1 MGSVDPLRIS
11 FDEERHAVALAQQL
25 NGVSDV
31 DLHSERDRWVV
42 SLTAG
47 HTNNLT
53 NNLVVRVLEAVRR
66 SLAGEPTATALV
78 TLDGHEYYLQGE
90 SVTTNRAREQ
100 AGSTSPRDA
109 ERAVR

>member
-31 DLHSERDRWVV
+31 DLHAERDRWVV
-42 SLTAG
+42 SLRAR

-66 SLAGEPTATALV
+66 SLTGEPTATALV
-78 TLDGHEYYLQGE
+78 TLDGHEYHLQGE
-90 SVTTNRAREQ
+90 SATTNCARER
-100 AGSTSPRDA
+100 AGSTSPPRSGTSG
-109 ERAVR
+109 